1 MQEVMYSVFLFH
13 KKNKDDKIEEQRF
26 ERDLFISNPQMY
38 QEYMKNKEADASNGT
53 TGVEWL
59 APESAEELDEL
70 MDTLAD
76 IQKQLDITP
85 EEKAAN
91 EEFAQNF
98 NFISL
103 LGGIDVDEIGE
114 D

>member
-1 MQEVMYSVFLFH
+1 MYSIYRFH
-13 KKNKDDKIEEQRF
+13 KKKADDKDEEALF
-26 ERDLFISNPQMY
+26 ERDLFINNPQMY

-53 TGVEWL
+53 TGVQWL
-59 APESAEELDEL
+59 TPESAEELDDL

-91 EEFAQNF
+91 EEFAKNF

>member
-1 MQEVMYSVFLFH
+1 MYSIYLFH
-13 KKNKDDKIEEQRF
+13 KKKADDRDEEALF
-26 ERDLFISNPQMY
+26 ERDLFINNPQMY

-53 TGVEWL
+53 TGVQWL
-59 APESAEELDEL
+59 TPESAEELDDL